1 MLTAILWMIPTS
13 GRAQV
18 TETVGTRALGMAGA
32 FVAVADD
39 ATATFW
45 NPAGLATG
53 PVFDS
58 VVENQEVDTLDPLRQ
73 GVGER
78 SFMIA
83 VGTPSLGLTY
93 YRIRTVAASPGATQP
108 SGQGISAQE
117 SGLAKLS
124 THHFGASLVQSLTTF
139 LTVGTTV
146 KGVRGTAAV
155 GAYPGGSLE
164 DALDSAT
171 ELEGRTETKMD
182 FDAGVMAVF
191 GPWRVGVAGRNLS
204 EPKFDLADVN
214 NAPNIKLARQV
225 RAGVA
230 YAPRSRPTGTNGPMT
245 IAADIDLKHVETPFG
260 ERRELAIGGEHWW
273 WGGRVAARGGIRLN
287 TLRDQFTSQDPVV
300 AVGGSFSPRSGSLVE
315 GQITRGRNEL
325 EQGWGISARVTF

>member
-1 MLTAILWMIPTS
+1 MTPAS
-13 GRAQV
+13 VRAQV
-18 TETVGTRALGMAGA
+18 TETVGTRALGMAGE

-53 PVFDS
+53 PLFDS
-58 VVENQEVDTLDPLRQ
+58 VVENQEGETFDPLRQ
-73 GVGER
+73 GVGES

-83 VGTPSLGLTY
+83 VGMPSLGLTY
-93 YRIRTVAASPGATQP
+93 YRIRTVAASPVTGP
-108 SGQGISAQE
+108 PGGQGISIQE
-117 SGLAKLS
+117 SGLTRLS
-124 THHFGASLVQSLTTF
+124 THHFGASLVQSLATF

-146 KGVRGTAAV
+146 KVVRGTAAV
-155 GAYPGGSLE
+155 GAYPGGTLE
-164 DALDSAT
+164 GALDVAS

-182 FDAGVMAVF
+182 LDAGVMAVF
-191 GPWRVGVAGRNLS
+191 GAWRVGVVGRNLS
-204 EPKFDLADVN
+204 EPKFDLIDVDD
-214 NAPNIKLARQV
+214 AANITLARQV

-245 IAADIDLKHVETPFG
+245 VAADIDLKHVETPFG

-273 WGGRVAARGGIRLN
+273 WGGRVAARAGIRLN

-300 AVGGSFSPRSGSLVE
+300 AVGGSFSLRPGSLVE

>member
-1 MLTAILWMIPTS
+1 LTSTLWIIPATAA
-13 GRAQV
+13 AQV

-58 VVENQEVDTLDPLRQ
+58 VVESQEVETVDPLRQ
-73 GVGER
+73 GAGDT

-83 VGTPSLGLTY
+83 VGTPALGFAY
-93 YRIRTVAASPGATQP
+93 YRIRTVSASPVAVPPG
-108 SGQGISAQE
+108 GQGIE
-117 SGLAKLS
+117 PEDPGLTKLS
-124 THHFGASLVQSLTTF
+124 THHFGATLVQSLATF

-146 KGVRGTAAV
+146 KVVRGTAAV
-155 GAYPGGSLE
+155 GVYPEGTLE
-164 DALDSAT
+164 RALDIAT
-171 ELEGRTETKMD
+171 ELDGRTETKFD
-182 FDAGVMAVF
+182 LDAGLMAVF
-191 GPWRVGVAGRNLS
+191 GPWRAGIVGRNLS
-204 EPKFDLADVN
+204 EPKFDLSDRDDA
-214 NAPNIKLARQV
+214 ASITLARQV

-245 IAADIDLKHVETPFG
+245 VAADIDLKRLETPFG
-260 ERRELAIGGEHWW
+260 ERRELAVGGEHWW
-273 WGGRVAARGGIRLN
+273 WSGRVAARAGIRLN

-300 AVGGSFSPRSGSLVE
+300 AVGASFSPRTGSLIE